1 MNGMASDSEAE
12 DENSRVTLPDRFIG
26 KGNAKSQQSAM
37 KLTELGP
44 RLTLE
49 IFKVEQGVNEGDVL
63 YHKFVH
69 KTPAEAAKI
78 KAKIEKSKR
87 LKEDR
92 KSTQEANVKRKR
104 EAEAEKRQAKIDRK
118 RRKIEGA
125 TGEDEGGV
133 DSDSDD
139 EGGRVADDDENQYAE
154 YDGIEHDGEYDGE
167 EDADSD
173 QE

>member
-1 MNGMASDSEAE
+1 MSGFASDSEAE
-12 DENSRVTLPDRFIG
+12 DEGSRVTLPDRFIG

-78 KAKIEKSKR
+78 KAKVSAPTFILNVFNAVVDIKVNSRFLLVAPVQCWFDVLKCSVFYSPVLFCNNISRR
-87 LKEDR
+87 L
-92 KSTQEANVKRKR
+92 
-104 EAEAEKRQAKIDRK
+104 
-118 RRKIEGA
+118 RRASG
-125 TGEDEGGV
+125 
-133 DSDSDD
+133 
-139 EGGRVADDDENQYAE
+139 
-154 YDGIEHDGEYDGE
+154 
-167 EDADSD
+167 
-173 QE
+173 